1 MPRRDGTGP
10 TGAGAMTGRGLGACT
25 GAEAVNYGGGRGRGI
40 GLGRGCG
47 RGFGRGFGR
56 GLGQG
61 YGSGIGRGFG
71 RGFVASQ
78 ISAENRKEL
87 LEAEKAALQE
97 RLGSIDAQ
105 LENL

>member
-71 RGFVASQ
+71 RGFVAAKPRRES
-78 ISAENRKEL
+78 EEL
-87 LEAEKAALQE
+87 LEAESRAGAT
-97 RLGSIDAQ
+97 RID
-105 LENL
+105 